1 MAKWPLSPFVAPIH
15 LCPTESEK
23 PMEVTFR
30 PIGVVKTDVENVPRH
45 WTVSDVEG
53 TLVMDNGYLEG
64 LRDIR
69 KGDKIVVIFH
79 FHKSPRFSPQF
90 LIQTPPHR
98 NARMGVFS
106 ICSPIRPNP
115 IGMSVLDVLD
125 TQGNVLKVRGLDML
139 DGTPILDIKPHVER
153 PPK

>member
-1 MAKWPLSPFVAPIH
+1 
-15 LCPTESEK
+15 
-23 PMEVTFR
+23 MEVTFR